1 MLVIL
6 DLEKILPRFRISAK
20 IPRNRLKSN
29 TMVEHIMTI
38 MTLSMPLLDVAI
50 KENPKTQKGLIL
62 TVYLILIF

>member
-6 DLEKILPRFRISAK
+6 DLEKILPRFRISAQ

-50 KENPKTQKGLIL
+50 KENPETQKGLIL